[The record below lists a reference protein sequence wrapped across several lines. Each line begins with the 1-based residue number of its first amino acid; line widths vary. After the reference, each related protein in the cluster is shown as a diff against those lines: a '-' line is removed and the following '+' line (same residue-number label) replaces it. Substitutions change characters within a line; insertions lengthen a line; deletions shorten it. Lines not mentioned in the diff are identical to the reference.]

1 MLIFRLNSLYVYD
14 KKEDDC
20 PRQFW
25 LLSTMK
31 ELIQLDSDEQ
41 EYLLELAFDAEIV
54 IFKFNEQESLGSWR
68 SMIEKAKDFNASNYY
83 TGETVTEIKEV
94 ILAHDTS
101 TVLIFNMDKKS
112 QIIKQGILLIENI
125 TDVIMKDLKPECTLV
140 SLFDLSHIFC
150 SLSLVTIKNLHRQKV
165 SSVPKLCP
173 FLHGGSN
180 G

>member
-25 LLSTMK
+25 LLSTVK
-31 ELIQLDSDEQ
+31 ELVQLDSDEQ

-54 IFKFNEQESLGSWR
+54 IFKFNEQESLGSWQA
-68 SMIEKAKDFNASNYY
+68 MIEKAKDFNASNYY

-94 ILAHDTS
+94 VLAHDTS
-101 TVLIFNMDKKS
+101 TVLTFNMDKNS

-140 SLFDLSHIFC
+140 SMFDLSHIFC
-150 SLSLVTIKNLHRQKV
+150 SL
-165 SSVPKLCP
+165 
-173 FLHGGSN
+173 
-180 G
+180 

>member
-68 SMIEKAKDFNASNYY
+68 SMIEKAKDFDASNYY

-165 SSVPKLCP
+165 SSVPKFCP

>member
-1 MLIFRLNSLYVYD
+1 MVKYLPHSPNKYLIEIILLIFRLNSLYVYD

-25 LLSTMK
+25 LLSTIK
-31 ELIQLDSDEQ
+31 ELVQLDSDEQ
-41 EYLLELAFDAEIV
+41 EFLLELAFDAEIV
-54 IFKFNEQESLGSWR
+54 IFRFNEKESLGSWQ

-94 ILAHDTS
+94 VLAHDNS
-101 TVLIFNMDKKS
+101 TVLTFNMDKKR

-140 SLFDLSHIFC
+140 SC
-150 SLSLVTIKNLHRQKV
+150 A
-165 SSVPKLCP
+165 
-173 FLHGGSN
+173 
-180 G
+180 

>member
-1 MLIFRLNSLYVYD
+1 MRIHFSFPQAHAPIQLCFIVQMKVKFNNDFLIFRLNSLYVYD

-31 ELIQLDSDEQ
+31 ELVQLDSDEQ
-41 EYLLELAFDAEIV
+41 EFLLELAFDAEIV
-54 IFKFNEQESLGSWR
+54 IFKFNEQESLGSWQA
-68 SMIEKAKDFNASNYY
+68 MIEKAKGFNASNYY

-94 ILAHDTS
+94 VLAHDSS
-101 TVLIFNMDKKS
+101 TVLTFNMDKKS

-140 SLFDLSHIFC
+140 SMFDLSHIFC
-150 SLSLVTIKNLHRQKV
+150 SL
-165 SSVPKLCP
+165 
-173 FLHGGSN
+173 
-180 G
+180 